1 MKRTAVINLVGLTRS
16 LIGPHTPK
24 IRQFADRH
32 CLQSIH
38 PAFPAVTTTAQST
51 YLTGVLPDQHGIV
64 GNGWYDRESAEHRF
78 WKQSNHIVQHRKIWE
93 ALREQDPS
101 FTCAKLFW
109 WYNMYASVDYSITPR
124 PMYPADGRKVFDIYT
139 QPMELREAIKNDLG
153 EFPFPYFWGPIA
165 GIKSSE
171 WIARSAEW
179 IEQHHSPTLSLVY
192 LPHLDYNLQRLG
204 PGDPGIGKDLKAI
217 DDIVGRLITFF
228 EKREVQ
234 VVLLSEYGITPVD
247 HPVHL
252 NRIFR
257 EKGWIQIKDELG
269 LEQIDCGASRAFAIA
284 DHQVAHI
291 YINDQSIRSEVQKT
305 VEATEGVESVMDTE
319 AKVACGIDHP
329 RAGDLIAVADKDS
342 WFTYYY
348 WEDDAV
354 APDFARCVDIHRK
367 IGYDPVELFI
377 NPEIAFPKLKIAGK
391 LLKKKLGFRTLMDV
405 IPLDANLVK
414 GSHGRI
420 PEDKNDWPVFIA
432 PGAEPET
439 ENGQMKATEVYG
451 KLLTCIRPNPPRQ
464 TRTL

>member
-1 MKRTAVINLVGLTRS
+1 MKRTAVINVVGLTQS
-16 LIGPHTPK
+16 LIGQHTPL
-24 IRQFADRH
+24 ISRFAKNNSLR
-32 CLQSIH
+32 SIH
-38 PAFPAVTTTAQST
+38 PTLPAVTTTAQST
-51 YLTGVLPDQHGIV
+51 YLTGFSPSKHGIV
-64 GNGWYDRESAEHRF
+64 GNGWYDREYAEHRF

-93 ALREQDPS
+93 ELKQQNPE

-109 WYNMYASVDYSITPR
+109 WYNMYSSADYTITPR

-139 QPMELREAIKNDLG
+139 QPMGLREEIKKELG

-179 IEQHHSPTLSLVY
+179 IEQRHAPTLSLIY

-204 PGDPGIGKDLKAI
+204 PSDPGIHDDLQAI
-217 DDIVGRLITFF
+217 DSVVGRLISYF

-234 VVLLSEYGITPVD
+234 VVLLSEYGITEVS

-252 NRIFR
+252 NRVFR
-257 EKGWIQIKDELG
+257 EQGWIQIKDELG
-269 LEQIDCGASRAFAIA
+269 LEQIDCGASKAFAIA

-291 YINDQSIRSEVQKT
+291 YVNNESIRESVRDC
-305 VEATEGVESVMDTE
+305 VLAVDGVEQVLDQADKQSH
-319 AKVACGIDHP
+319 GIAHP
-329 RAGDLIAVADKDS
+329 RAGDYVAVADKRS

-348 WEDDAV
+348 WDDDDR

-367 IGYDPVELFI
+367 IGYDPVELF
-377 NPEIAFPKLKIAGK
+377 FDPKIRNLKLRVAVF
-391 LLKKKLGFRTLMDV
+391 LLKKKLGMRALLNV

-420 PEDKNDWPVFIA
+420 PEDKEDWPIFIG
-432 PGAEPET
+432 PGDAEVNVPLEST
-439 ENGQMKATEVYG
+439 DVYA
-451 KLLTCIRPNPPRQ
+451 KLMNCVLGRQ
-464 TRTL
+464 S